1 MRGLRGYAVISSFM
15 FQAKRIVIVL
25 LGNFGLVYF
34 FITIVIG
41 KPKRVLPKWSL

>member
-1 MRGLRGYAVISSFM
+1 MRSLRGYAVIGAFV

-34 FITIVIG
+34 FITIIITET
-41 KPKRVLPKWSL
+41 